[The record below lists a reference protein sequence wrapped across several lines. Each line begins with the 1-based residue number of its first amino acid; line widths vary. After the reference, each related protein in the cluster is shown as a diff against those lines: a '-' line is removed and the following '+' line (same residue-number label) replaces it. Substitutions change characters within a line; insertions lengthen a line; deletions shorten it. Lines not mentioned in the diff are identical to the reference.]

1 MPSAG
6 YSDFALV
13 ANRVVEVHSDHG
25 KEYAV
30 LGKSLILIVDDS
42 PHGRETLRSLLSL
55 PEYELAMAA
64 DGPEAIAL
72 AEQLIPDLILLDV
85 MMPEMNG
92 FEVCRH
98 LRKHPRLSEVPV
110 ILVTAL
116 DDRESR
122 LEGLDAGADD
132 FISKPIDR
140 AELRVRVRT
149 VTRLNRYRNLLN
161 ERTRFEWVV
170 EQANDGY
177 LILDTYGKLLYANQV
192 AQQLLELPTALTFP
206 SKITLF
212 ELLQANFRCEPVELW
227 QAWFDSAQVPTRP
240 LYVVRPETDFSA
252 ALWLELRVLAQRD
265 RFGIEQLVH
274 VRNIT
279 AQVTTQ
285 RDTWTFHS
293 MVMHKLN
300 TPLQTMIGGL
310 EMLSPQSISTFSQ
323 EEIGQLANFAH
334 SGAQRLAQ
342 TINDILKYL
351 EMPIL
356 ARSGRGLDLAQL
368 AALLTQI
375 SATLAINTE
384 LHLPT
389 PLPARQLCLSARA
402 LESLFLELLENAK
415 KFHPRQSPHVII
427 TLQSLRPDLLGI
439 TICDDGISLPSDQ
452 FDRVWS
458 PYYQGEKHFTGEQPG
473 TGLGLAMVATL
484 VWEAGGHC
492 QLRNREDVPGVIVE
506 LQLPLQ

>member
-1 MPSAG
+1 MGQCRHFLARKR
-6 YSDFALV
+6 LV
-13 ANRVVEVHSDHG
+13 GVKIGHG
-25 KEYAV
+25 KEYVV

-42 PHGRETLRSLLSL
+42 PHGRETLRSLLTL
-55 PEYELAMAA
+55 PEYELATAA
-64 DGPEAIAL
+64 DGREALAL
-72 AEQLIPDLILLDV
+72 AEQLSPDLILLDV

-132 FISKPIDR
+132 FVSKPIDR

-170 EQANDGY
+170 EQADDGY
-177 LILDTYGKLLYANQV
+177 LILDMHGKLLYANQV
-192 AQQLLELPTALTFP
+192 AHQVLELPSSLAFP
-206 SKITLF
+206 SKATLF
-212 ELLQANFRCEPVELW
+212 GLLQANFRCEPIDQW
-227 QAWFDSAQVPTRP
+227 QAWFGSAEAPANP
-240 LYVVRPETDFSA
+240 LYVVRPETDLSA
-252 ALWLELRVLAQRD
+252 ALWLEFTVLAQRD

-279 AQVTTQ
+279 TQVTTQ

-300 TPLQTMIGGL
+300 TPLQTMVGGL
-310 EMLSPQSISTFSQ
+310 EMLSPQTIATFSQ
-323 EEIGQLANFAH
+323 EEIGQLAKFAH
-334 SGAQRLAQ
+334 SGAQRLAH
-342 TINDILKYL
+342 TVSDILRYL

-356 ARSGRGLDLAQL
+356 ARSGEGLDLSQL

-375 SATLAINTE
+375 ATTLTIETE

-389 PLPARQLCLSARA
+389 PLPTSQLCLSARA
-402 LESLFLELLENAK
+402 TESLFLELLENAK
-415 KFHPRQSPHVII
+415 KFHPHQCPFVSIK
-427 TLQSLRPDLLGI
+427 LQPLQKNLLGI

-452 FDRVWS
+452 FERVWS
-458 PYYQGEKHFTGEQPG
+458 PYYQGEKHFTGELPG

-484 VWEAGGHC
+484 VWEVGGHYR
-492 QLRNREDVPGVIVE
+492 LRNREDGPGVIVE
-506 LQLPLQ
+506 LQLPLR